1 MCIFLTPIVVVTG
14 ILGLLYWLDVLGYTD
29 TGVGEYFGPEGA
41 EHFTP
46 NHTDNTHTFYFITNF
61 LTNLNLTPMG
71 YIENLVS

>member
-1 MCIFLTPIVVVTG
+1 MCIFLTPIVLVTG

-46 NHTDNTHTFYFITNF
+46 N
-61 LTNLNLTPMG
+61 LNKPPKG
-71 YIENLVS
+71 KG